1 MQHGDPV
8 SSHRAHPAPHRAHA
22 APMAT
27 IQPPLL
33 SQGLLS
39 FSIKLTKLLRRA
51 CPYKNKVSGSLL
63 RGLGWVC
70 PAGRGVP
77 PCSTA
82 LGTVWSLCKAQQGGC
97 VGPLGSSFWARAV
110 SIQMSP
116 KSLFFFF

>member
-1 MQHGDPV
+1 MQCGDPV
-8 SSHRAHPAPHRAHA
+8 SSRRAHPAPRCAHA

-27 IQPPLL
+27 VQPPLL
-33 SQGLLS
+33 SQGLLL

-77 PCSTA
+77 PCSAA
-82 LGTVWSLCKAQQGGC
+82 LGTVWSLCKAQLRGSPGILFLGTGC
-97 VGPLGSSFWARAV
+97 
-110 SIQMSP
+110 
-116 KSLFFFF
+116 